1 MLNKATST
9 RGEVINDLERSLTA
23 EQISELNE
31 LLKWVV
37 YSNVSL
43 TVDELEAA
51 MALGSGI
58 ESVPWLES
66 AIKTNYSAILKLEDD
81 NVCVQDEV
89 EEFLRKGAV
98 ALGLP
103 DTVKDHSSISMTI
116 SIKSASRE
124 QCGHFFWALADRAF
138 RNQFQFNFEGDSF
151 NTFHALGQHI
161 SVDEFEANHFIVTR
175 AFEYFRKDPVEETKA
190 IDIYLLNWLPY
201 HLDRL
206 RVLEDDRKGELSSEQ
221 KSEIGLNL
229 QNMFQDDRVLQNH
242 KRTFQKGYWTSE
254 EIKDVRLW
262 LDDPAVVRRMDRKWR
277 ADVKTA
283 PSPLRGYFK
292 PIAIAVLE
300 GLLRDRSWEVTNAC
314 TWLRQFI
321 ALDNAVTPQ
330 LDASVNDE
338 NDSTNSSP
346 SSSAISDY
354 SIYWNNTNSW
364 CQGFLGLS
372 DSQIDSL
379 WYERLAEATLSEGCG
394 WDVISSFYDRALE
407 QEDPSWLCYRGLGVA
422 SLARGRTQ
430 DAVAQ
435 LGRALDEASK
445 EAACPQPQP
454 TDLAALHLLLGQCC
468 HKTGGMRQA
477 ISHYS
482 AAGEVGNSAQLME
495 GQLGQLRAALALEHA
510 EKTVEVLESIFPTG
524 HTAEKAFGVLKQIA
538 EDLDH
543 ESLVLG
549 VFDVAKNNPELL
561 SRIKAAMR
569 AATSN
574 LSPVQDR
581 TIDTIEEAD
590 YHIDDEVRG
599 VLLYDQGIAAY
610 QLANSSTTAP
620 SEKAELVDNALMLW
634 RESQEQLS
642 HVGGT
647 VFSSVRLSAISAL
660 AKHYFLNMVQK
671 GPDMGQMETLAKMAK
686 DDSMSY
692 LSSNP
697 CSGYLG
703 VLHIQNG
710 NKEKAR
716 EALKY
721 QVETAIQILSDDW
734 SENDHLGFYIL
745 QSTLSQ
751 YHDMENAVVARSL
764 QGQPD
769 LVTSALRFSAK
780 DFPDVTEENK
790 QRMMKLAIKLADETI
805 SQSRIHITVGS
816 QQFLRIKAA
825 KSYVESFTSSEYFER
840 EIQSND
846 DQNSV
851 KSAHCSVDD
860 VEIVHSLIK
869 KRLDALEDQHS
880 SEAYDEDLITITCDG
895 LAFDGKKCQKTADFE
910 TEFYQCTYCFRR
922 DFCPDCLKN
931 LRAIGSEA
939 SPVCSPTHKWLRC
952 PPQGDD
958 MYVGPEAEIVRV
970 PTSVDV
976 LPEDGQV
983 WVAHYA
989 TEGVKTVLVDT
1000 WKEQLANHWGIPL
1013 SVGENAETETV
1024 TSEPVDIGDEGDGSN
1039 SGLT

>member
-354 SIYWNNTNSW
+354 SIYWNNTNN
-364 CQGFLGLS
+364 
-372 DSQIDSL
+372 
-379 WYERLAEATLSEGCG
+379 
-394 WDVISSFYDRALE
+394 
-407 QEDPSWLCYRGLGVA
+407 
-422 SLARGRTQ
+422 
-430 DAVAQ
+430 
-435 LGRALDEASK
+435 
-445 EAACPQPQP
+445 
-454 TDLAALHLLLGQCC
+454 LAALHLLLGQCC

-805 SQSRIHITVGS
+805 SQSRIHIT
-816 QQFLRIKAA
+816 R
-825 KSYVESFTSSEYFER
+825 
-840 EIQSND
+840 
-846 DQNSV
+846 
-851 KSAHCSVDD
+851 
-860 VEIVHSLIK
+860 
-869 KRLDALEDQHS
+869 
-880 SEAYDEDLITITCDG
+880 
-895 LAFDGKKCQKTADFE
+895 
-910 TEFYQCTYCFRR
+910 
-922 DFCPDCLKN
+922 
-931 LRAIGSEA
+931 
-939 SPVCSPTHKWLRC
+939 
-952 PPQGDD
+952 
-958 MYVGPEAEIVRV
+958 
-970 PTSVDV
+970 
-976 LPEDGQV
+976 
-983 WVAHYA
+983 
-989 TEGVKTVLVDT
+989 
-1000 WKEQLANHWGIPL
+1000 
-1013 SVGENAETETV
+1013 
-1024 TSEPVDIGDEGDGSN
+1024 
-1039 SGLT
+1039 

>member
-254 EIKDVRLW
+254 EIKD
-262 LDDPAVVRRMDRKWR
+262 
-277 ADVKTA
+277 
-283 PSPLRGYFK
+283 
-292 PIAIAVLE
+292 
-300 GLLRDRSWEVTNAC
+300 
-314 TWLRQFI
+314 
-321 ALDNAVTPQ
+321 DNAVTPQ

-338 NDSTNSSP
+338 NDN
-346 SSSAISDY
+346 
-354 SIYWNNTNSW
+354 
-364 CQGFLGLS
+364 
-372 DSQIDSL
+372 
-379 WYERLAEATLSEGCG
+379 
-394 WDVISSFYDRALE
+394 
-407 QEDPSWLCYRGLGVA
+407 
-422 SLARGRTQ
+422 
-430 DAVAQ
+430 
-435 LGRALDEASK
+435 
-445 EAACPQPQP
+445 
-454 TDLAALHLLLGQCC
+454 LAALHLLLGQCC